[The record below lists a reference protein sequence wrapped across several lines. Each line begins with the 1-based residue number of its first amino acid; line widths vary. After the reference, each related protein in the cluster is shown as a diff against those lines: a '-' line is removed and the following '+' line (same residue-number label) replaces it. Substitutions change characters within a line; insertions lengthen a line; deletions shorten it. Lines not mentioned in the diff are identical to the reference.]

1 MTFDLV
7 KHVIDGND
15 RWVWELSAA
24 DGKVAHSAGTFDSE
38 AAARSD
44 VARVKKKMAGAKFAR
59 VAVRA

>member
-1 MTFDLV
+1 MTFDLT
-7 KHVIDGND
+7 KYVIDGND

-38 AAARSD
+38 ADARSD

-59 VAVRA
+59 VQVRA